1 MAKTG
6 IIIQA
11 RMGSTRLPGKILKEI
26 NDRVLLKHIVDRLG
40 VINDMTT
47 VVIATSDLPGD
58 DVVEQWCNEN
68 NVLCFRGDEQN
79 VLSRYFKCAN
89 KYGFSHIVRMTADNP
104 FPDVEEV
111 ANLIDFHIKNH
122 NDFSESFSVLPIGVG
137 CEIFTFSTLEED
149 MRLATLPHHFEH
161 VDEYILE
168 NLNDYKHGVLVVPET
183 KNHPKVRLTVD
194 TEEDYQRA
202 IYIAKNSKTGL
213 ANTEEAIR
221 LAKEFEKENASK

>member
-1 MAKTG
+1 MVKTG

-11 RMGSTRLPGKILKEI
+11 RMGSTRLPGKILKTI
-26 NDRVLLKHIVDRLG
+26 NDRVLLKHIVDRLSA
-40 VINDMTT
+40 IADKATL
-47 VVIATSDLPGD
+47 VIATSDLPGD
-58 DVVEQWCNEN
+58 DVVEEWCKEN

-79 VLSRYFKCAN
+79 VLSRYFKCAS
-89 KYGFSHIVRMTADNP
+89 KYGFSYIVRMTADNP

-111 ANLIDFHIKNH
+111 SNLIDFHINNH

-168 NLNDYKHGVLVVPET
+168 NLDDYKHGVLTVAEN
-183 KNHPKVRLTVD
+183 KNYPKVRLTVD
-194 TEEDYQRA
+194 TEEDYDRA
-202 IYIAKNSKTGL
+202 CFIAKNSKTGL
-213 ANTEEAIR
+213 ADTEEAIR
-221 LAKEFEKENASK
+221 LAEEYEKV